1 MSYPLLFSPLA
12 VNRLELKNRIVVPA
26 MHLNYTPE
34 GRVTDQ
40 LVEFYR
46 QRAAG
51 GAALIVVGGCAVS
64 MAAGGPVFIS
74 LKDDDDIPGLQRLT
88 ESVHAHGALI
98 GAQLYHAGAYAH
110 SVLTGGQAVSA
121 STHVSNFT
129 REEARGLE
137 PEEIPAVQDEFA
149 AAARRAGEAGFDLVE
164 ILGSAGYL
172 ISQFLSPKINQRDDA
187 YGGSLENRMRFGLE
201 VVKKVREAVGPEFAV
216 GIRLAGH
223 DFVPG
228 SHTNRESALFAAAC
242 QEAGVDLINVT
253 GGWHET
259 KVPQLTPEVPPAGL
273 THLARGIKR
282 AVSVPVAASNRL
294 GDPEVAED
302 VLARGD
308 ADLICL
314 GRPVIADPDLP
325 AKAQEGRSKLIRP
338 CISCNQGCFDA
349 ILSLGPV
356 GCLMNPR
363 AGKEAKPAAQPSDS
377 PRRVVVVGG
386 GPAGCQAALT
396 AARRGHRV
404 VLLEAGPVLGG
415 QPAWY
420 ADAVDK
426 PDFGRI
432 GHYYTAALA
441 EAGVEVR
448 LGRPAD
454 AAAVAQ
460 LQPETVVLATGS
472 LPALAPIPGSERPGV
487 VDAWSVLQGRVRP
500 RGEVVVIGGG
510 AVGLDVALFVA
521 AKGALTPEET
531 HFLTFFRAEEPEVID
546 GLVARG
552 SHRVTVLE
560 MLPKA
565 GKGIGRSTKWITLAK
580 LKRRGVTVRTKV
592 QVLAIE
598 ADGVRH
604 VCGEDDEEL
613 LPADT
618 VILATGARP
627 NRELGEELAARG
639 LEVIVVGDASGEGNL
654 LDAIAQAERA
664 AVKL

>member
-51 GAALIVVGGCAVS
+51 GAALIIVGGCAVS
-64 MAAGGPVFIS
+64 MTAGGPVFIS
-74 LKDDDDIPGLQRLT
+74 LKDDDDIPGLERLA

-110 SVLTGGQAVSA
+110 SVLIGGQAVSS

-137 PEEIPAVQDEFA
+137 LEEIPAVQDEIA
-149 AAARRAGEAGFDLVE
+149 AAARRAREAGFDLVE

-172 ISQFLSPKINQRDDA
+172 ISQFLSPKINQREDA
-187 YGGSLENRMRFGLE
+187 YGGSLERRMRFGLE

-282 AVSVPVAASNRL
+282 AVSVPVAASNRM

-325 AKAQEGRSKLIRP
+325 AKAQEGRGKLIRP

-404 VLLEAGPVLGG
+404 VLLEAGQVLGG

-420 ADAVDK
+420 AGAVEK

-432 GHYYTAALA
+432 GPYYTAALA

-448 LGRPAD
+448 LGRAAD
-454 AAAVAQ
+454 AEAVAR
-460 LQPETVVLATGS
+460 LQPEAVVLATGS

-613 LPADT
+613 LAADT

-639 LEVIVVGDASGEGNL
+639 LEVVAVGDASGEGNL